1 MNLASALDDC
11 LKRLAA
17 GESTADVLSRYPEHA
32 AVLAPMLAAA
42 ARCTV
47 LPAARLTGPQRLR
60 GKVAL
65 REALAARQARPARF
79 AWSRA
84 ARLPLALSLALVL
97 VMAISAAAV
106 ASSRPGDMLYSLRV
120 AAERAPA
127 FIMITPASRA
137 GTELDIADRRLKDLG
152 DHLASAGEANT
163 VALDALLLGDETAAE
178 RALGLAA
185 GERALLAARVA
196 GHAEELRALAAVAVD
211 PEADE
216 MLRTA
221 ADRAQDIVKALRDPE
236 SGATQEGGREQ
247 RAIAAGFSGGG
258 RFYAQRHL
266 GARASAAADEHADSA
281 AGHAPTA
288 ERPAAR
294 KRNARESAAGPGA
307 SPNPHAAA
315 DPDTLAHAYATRRIW
330 TPPPTRTPR
339 PTLTPWPTR
348 TRPAD
353 WTPPP
358 TRTPRPTLTPWPT
371 RTRPAGLD
379 AALDPHAAAGLTPWT
394 PTADPHATAGLDA
407 TAHPPSAARLDA
419 AGPDC
424 CADGRWGDADRRTHG
439 GHPAG
444 GDIDASRHVEPLR
457 LRRRNRWFWLATRR
471 YAGLTNRYRHLGHSR
486 PEEAGPA
493 DANKS

>member
-1 MNLASALDDC
+1 M
-11 LKRLAA
+11 
-17 GESTADVLSRYPEHA
+17 
-32 AVLAPMLAAA
+32 
-42 ARCTV
+42 
-47 LPAARLTGPQRLR
+47 R

-79 AWSRA
+79 AWSRV

-185 GERALLAARVA
+185 GERARLAARVA

-236 SGATQEGGREQ
+236 SGATQEGGRERVPSPQ
-247 RAIAAGFSGGG
+247 
-258 RFYAQRHL
+258 
-266 GARASAAADEHADSA
+266 ASPAAADFTPSA
-281 AGHAPTA
+281 TLAPVHQPQPTST
-288 ERPAAR
+288 PAA
-294 KRNARESAAGPGA
+294 AP
-307 SPNPHAAA
+307 
-315 DPDTLAHAYATRRIW
+315 ATRQPPIVRPPGSE
-330 TPPPTRTPR
+330 TPGSPPPGQEPAQTRTPR

-348 TRPAD
+348 TRPPD

-358 TRTPRPTLTPWPT
+358 TAHAAADPYALAHAHAPGGLDAAPDPHAAADPYALAHADAPGGLDAATDPHAAADPYTLAHAYATG
-371 RTRPAGLD
+371 GLD
-379 AALDPHAAAGLTPWT
+379 AALRPARRAA
-394 PTADPHATAGLDA
+394 
-407 TAHPPSAARLDA
+407 
-419 AGPDC
+419 
-424 CADGRWGDADRRTHG
+424 
-439 GHPAG
+439 
-444 GDIDASRHVEPLR
+444 
-457 LRRRNRWFWLATRR
+457 
-471 YAGLTNRYRHLGHSR
+471 
-486 PEEAGPA
+486 
-493 DANKS
+493 

>member
-11 LKRLAA
+11 LMRLAA
-17 GESTADVLSRYPEHA
+17 GESTADVLARYPEHA
-32 AVLAPMLAAA
+32 ALLAPMLAAA
-42 ARCTV
+42 AECAM

-60 GKVAL
+60 AKVAL

-127 FIMITPASRA
+127 LIMITPASRV

-152 DHLASAGEANT
+152 DHLASAGEANS

-178 RALGLAA
+178 RAVGLAA
-185 GERALLAARVA
+185 GERARLAARVA

-221 ADRAQDIVKALRDPE
+221 ADRAQDIVKAMRDPE
-236 SGATQEGGREQ
+236 SGATARRRPRE
-247 RAIAAGFSGGG
+247 RAIAAGFSDGG
-258 RFYAQRHL
+258 RFHAHRHL
-266 GARASAAADEHADSA
+266 GARLSAAADEHADSA

-294 KRNARESAAGPGA
+294 QRNAGESAAQPGTR
-307 SPNPHAAA
+307 PNPHAAA
-315 DPDTLAHAYATRRIW
+315 DPYARAHADATG
-330 TPPPTRTPR
+330 
-339 PTLTPWPTR
+339 
-348 TRPAD
+348 
-353 WTPPP
+353 
-358 TRTPRPTLTPWPT
+358 
-371 RTRPAGLD
+371 GLD
-379 AALDPHAAAGLTPWT
+379 ARSDPNAAA
-394 PTADPHATAGLDA
+394 
-407 TAHPPSAARLDA
+407 
-419 AGPDC
+419 
-424 CADGRWGDADRRTHG
+424 
-439 GHPAG
+439 
-444 GDIDASRHVEPLR
+444 
-457 LRRRNRWFWLATRR
+457 
-471 YAGLTNRYRHLGHSR
+471 
-486 PEEAGPA
+486 
-493 DANKS
+493 